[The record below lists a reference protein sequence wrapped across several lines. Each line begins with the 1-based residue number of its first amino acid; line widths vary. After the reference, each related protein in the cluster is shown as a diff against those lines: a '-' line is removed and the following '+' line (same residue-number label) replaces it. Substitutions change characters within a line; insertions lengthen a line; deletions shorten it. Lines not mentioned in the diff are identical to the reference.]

1 MKQIAIINSGEDLI
15 DLKSKLE
22 EVAKIELVKE
32 IDFSVISKGKLD
44 FDLTTVDIILSTV
57 AKKDLR
63 KYDGINTEKV
73 KVLGATSIEL
83 LQYFVE
89 DSNMLQKYKHR
100 QRQQEIIINAI
111 HDAMIAINQTGR
123 ITIINEAAKKLLGRD
138 KEYINKPVSEVV
150 PNTRLDKVLQTG
162 EKEINQQQSLGE
174 KSIITNRVPVRDK
187 EGNIIAAVAIFRDI
201 TEVEKLAEE
210 LTNLK
215 EMRSML
221 EAIINSTQDAISV
234 VDEKGKGILIN
245 PAYTKITGLTEE
257 DVIGKPA
264 TVDIA
269 EGESMHYKV
278 LETKEPVSG
287 VKMKVGPQKR
297 EVIVNVSPIL
307 VEGEL
312 KGSVGVIHDVS
323 QLQELSSEL
332 SKTKKRLRQLHAK
345 YTFED
350 IIANDSQMLAAI
362 NLAKRVAT
370 TPATVLLQGESGT
383 GKELFAHAIH
393 NDSKRSQKEFIRVNC
408 AAIAESLLES
418 ELFGYEEGA
427 FTGARKGGKKGYFEE
442 ADGGTIF
449 LDEIS
454 KLNLDTQAKLLR
466 VLQEKEITKVG
477 GTEARSVDVRVIVAT
492 NADLKQAVEEGDFR
506 EDLYYRLHVVP
517 IFIPPLRDRKEDIP
531 ELVDNLL
538 NKYNQEYGRV
548 VKDISQPALDRLL
561 AYNWPGNVRE
571 LENVIGRAMINI
583 ELDDLEI
590 QADNLPALEITET
603 KSSTQVTKKVIDNE
617 LEVES
622 KTLQE
627 LVDDTEK
634 QAVTAALDRTDGNR
648 VKAAKLL
655 GISVR
660 TLYYKLEK
668 FNLK

>member
-1 MKQIAIINSGEDLI
+1 MVKQIVIINSGEDLS
-15 DLKSKLE
+15 DLKAKLE
-22 EVAKIELVKE
+22 GLDGIELVKE
-32 IDFSVISKGKLD
+32 IDFSVIAEEELA
-44 FDLTTVDIILSTV
+44 FDLTEVDIILSSVDQEALVKQTTI
-57 AKKDLR
+57 D
-63 KYDGINTEKV
+63 TEV
-73 KVLGATSIEL
+73 IEVLGPTVVEL
-83 LQYFVE
+83 LQKFLK
-89 DSNMLQKYKHR
+89 DSSLLQKYKYR
-100 QRQQEIIINAI
+100 QRQQEIIINAA
-111 HDAMIAINQTGR
+111 HDALIAVNQEGL
-123 ITIINEAAKKLLGRD
+123 ITVINEAAKKLLGQD
-138 KEYINKPVSEVV
+138 KEYIHQPVRKVV

-162 EKEINQQQSLGE
+162 EKELNQQQSLGE
-174 KSIITNRVPVRDK
+174 KTIITNRVPVWD
-187 EGNIIAAVAIFRDI
+187 EDGNIITAVAIFRDI
-201 TEVEKLAEE
+201 TEVKKLAEE
-210 LTNLK
+210 LTDLK

-234 VDEKGKGILIN
+234 VDENGEGILIN
-245 PAYTKITGLTEE
+245 PAYTKLTGLTEE
-257 DVIGKPA
+257 DIIGKPA

-287 VKMKVGPQKR
+287 VKMKVGPQER

-307 VEGEL
+307 VDDEL

-323 QLQELSSEL
+323 KLQKLSDEL

-345 YTFED
+345 YTFKD
-350 IIANDSQMLAAI
+350 IIADDPQMLSAI
-362 NLAKRVAT
+362 NLAKRVST

-393 NDSKRSQKEFIRVNC
+393 NASNRCQQEFVRVNC

-449 LDEIS
+449 LDEIG

-466 VLQEKEITKVG
+466 VLQEKEITRVG
-477 GTEARSVDVRVIVAT
+477 GTEAKSIDVRVIVAT
-492 NADLKQAVEEGDFR
+492 NADLKQAVEEGSFR
-506 EDLYYRLHVVP
+506 EDLYYRLHVIP
-517 IFIPPLRDRKEDIP
+517 ISIPPLRKRKADIP
-531 ELVDNLL
+531 KLVDNLIH
-538 NKYNQEYGRV
+538 KYNQEYGRT
-548 VKDISQPALDRLL
+548 VKEISQPAVDRLL

-590 QADNLPALEITET
+590 KVQHLPPLEVTETELPAQTT
-603 KSSTQVTKKVIDNE
+603 DQVSNKLD
-617 LEVES
+617 LES
-622 KTLQE
+622 KTLQD
-627 LVDDTEK
+627 LVADTERK
-634 QAVTAALDRTDGNR
+634 AVTAALNKTKGNR
-648 VKAAKLL
+648 VEAAELL

-668 FNLK
+668 HNLK